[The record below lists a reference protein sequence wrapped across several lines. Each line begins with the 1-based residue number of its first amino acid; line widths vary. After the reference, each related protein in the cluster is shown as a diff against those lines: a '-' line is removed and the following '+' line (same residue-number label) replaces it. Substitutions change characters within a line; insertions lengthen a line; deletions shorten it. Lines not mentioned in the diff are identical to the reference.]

1 MKLTLDRISKRFG
14 KLAALDAVSFELDAG
29 RALALI
35 GPNGS
40 GKSTLI
46 RIVLGLLSSQGRVL
60 FDGEPRTAQTADR
73 IAYVPQIAPK
83 LAAPC
88 AELVRT
94 VTRVRGIPNQEIE
107 RVAEALRLDLGA
119 IGRMPFQNLSGGTK
133 QKLLLVLALAS
144 SASLYVLDEP
154 TASLDA
160 EARADFFRL
169 FAERAGGATL
179 ILCSHRV
186 EELSHLV
193 DRVVAL
199 SDGRVA
205 HEGPAKSYLSAR
217 GQSLIELSLVD
228 RKLDAWLRQRG
239 FEQHAGSS
247 WQKSVTRQEKL
258 GLLHELTTR
267 LNGQL
272 ENIQIRDL
280 EQVELDPARKEIDA

>member
-1 MKLTLDRISKRFG
+1 MKLSLERISKRFG
-14 KLAALDAVSFELDAG
+14 KLQALDQVSFELDSG

-46 RIVLGLLSSQGRVL
+46 RILLGLLASDGRVL
-60 FDGEPRTAQTADR
+60 FDGAPRTAETAAR

-94 VTRVRGIPNQEIE
+94 VARVRRIPIEEIT
-107 RVAEALRLDLGA
+107 RVAEGLRLELGA
-119 IGRMPFQNLSGGTK
+119 IGPMPFQNLSGGTK
-133 QKLLLVLALAS
+133 QKLLLALALAS

-154 TASLDA
+154 TASLDI

-169 FAERAGGATL
+169 FAERAGDATL

-186 EELSHLV
+186 EELTHLV

-199 SDGRVA
+199 ADGRVA
-205 HEGPAKSYLSAR
+205 HEGPAKPYLSAR
-217 GQSLIELSLVD
+217 GQAVIELRVTD
-228 RKLDAWLRQRG
+228 RQLDGWLRQQG
-239 FEQHAGSS
+239 FRQHARSS
-247 WQKSVTRQEKL
+247 WEKSVSQKEKL
-258 GLLHELTTR
+258 SLLHELSSR

-280 EQVELDPARKEIDA
+280 DQVELDPAGGEIDV

>member
-1 MKLTLDRISKRFG
+1 MKLALERISKRFG
-14 KLAALDAVSFELDAG
+14 KLRALDQVSFELDSG

-46 RIVLGLLSSQGRVL
+46 RVVLGLLTSGGRVL
-60 FDGEPRTAQTADR
+60 FDGAPRSAQTAAK
-73 IAYVPQIAPK
+73 IAYLPQIAPK

-88 AELVRT
+88 GELVRT
-94 VTRVRGIPNQEIE
+94 IARVRGIPRPELD
-107 RVAEALRLDLGA
+107 RVAEALRLDLGSFD
-119 IGRMPFQNLSGGTK
+119 RVPFENLSGGTK
-133 QKLLLVLALAS
+133 QKLLLVLTLAS

-160 EARADFFRL
+160 DSRRDFFEL
-169 FAERAGGATL
+169 FSRRTAGATL

-186 EELSHLV
+186 EELTQLV

-199 SDGRVA
+199 ADGRVA
-205 HEGPAKSYLSAR
+205 HQGPAKPYLSAR
-217 GQSLIELSLVD
+217 SQAVIELTASD
-228 RKLDAWLRQRG
+228 RQLAGWLRERG
-239 FEQHAGSS
+239 FTENPGSS
-247 WQKSVTRQEKL
+247 WEKSVSRQEKL
-258 GLLHELTTR
+258 RLLHELGSR

-280 EQVELDPARKEIDA
+280 DRLEAGSESGPFDD